1 MLQVNNLSCKRGSK
15 LLWEGISFDLNA
27 GQCLRVNG
35 ANGAG
40 KSTLLRVV
48 CGLTRPESGEIQWN
62 KENLSTQLE
71 RFHSQMI
78 YLGHLAPLKGDMNA
92 IENLI
97 FLAQLNGQK
106 KTVAQARQALSYWG
120 LENLTQLPVRSMSQ
134 GQRQR
139 VALSRLLLVDN
150 CPLWILD
157 EAWNSLDKAG
167 VQRLNELIAKHLSLG
182 GMAMVTSHQDIWLS
196 TTSDA
201 LVEINL

>member
-1 MLQVNNLSCKRGSK
+1 MLEINNYNSTILHNITFSLEKDENLIILG
-15 LLWEGISFDLNA
+15 E
-27 GQCLRVNG
+27 
-35 ANGAG
+35 NGAG

-48 CGLTRPESGEIQWN
+48 SGLTRPESGKVQWN
-62 KENLSTQLE
+62 QQDTESQLE
-71 RFHSQMI
+71 SFHSQMI

-120 LENLTQLPVRSMSQ
+120 LEKLTQLPVRSMSQ

-139 VALSRLLLVDN
+139 VALSRLLLVEN

-167 VQRLNELIAKHLSLG
+167 VQQLNDLIAKHLSNG
-182 GMAMVTSHQDIWLS
+182 GMAIVTSHQDILLENSSNTMQELS
-196 TTSDA
+196 
-201 LVEINL
+201 L

>member
-1 MLQVNNLSCKRGSK
+1 MLQVKDLSCKRGSK
-15 LLWEGISFDLNA
+15 LLWEGISFELNA

-48 CGLTRPESGEIQWN
+48 SGLTRSESGQIYWN
-62 KENLSTQLE
+62 QADITAQLE
-71 RFHSQMI
+71 TFHSQMI

-97 FLAQLNGQK
+97 FLAQLNGQE
-106 KTVAQARQALSYWG
+106 KTIRQARQALIYWG
-120 LENLTQLPVRSMSQ
+120 LDKLTQLPVRAMSQ

-167 VQRLNELIAKHLSLG
+167 VQQLNKLITDHLQNG
-182 GMAMVTSHQDIWLS
+182 GMAIVTSHQDVSLDNSSLTVQELS
-196 TTSDA
+196 
-201 LVEINL
+201 L

>member
-1 MLQVNNLSCKRGSK
+1 MLQVNDLSCKRGSK
-15 LLWEGISFDLNA
+15 LLWEGISFTLNA
-27 GQCLRVNG
+27 GQYLRVNG

-48 CGLTRPESGEIQWN
+48 CGLTRPESGQILWN
-62 KENLSTQLE
+62 KENIDQQLE
-71 RFHSQMI
+71 LFHSQMI

-106 KTVAQARQALSYWG
+106 KSIQEARIALSYWG
-120 LENLTQLPVRSMSQ
+120 LEKLTQLPVRSMSQ

-139 VALSRLLLVDN
+139 VALSRLLLVEN

-167 VQRLNELIAKHLSLG
+167 VQKLNELIAKHLGQG
-182 GMAMVTSHQDIWLS
+182 GMAMLTSHQDIALTNS
-196 TTSDA
+196 SNS
-201 LVEINL
+201 LVEVNL

>member
-1 MLQVNNLSCKRGSK
+1 MLQVKNLSCKRGSK
-15 LLWEGISFDLNA
+15 TLWEGISFNLKA
-27 GQCLRVNG
+27 GQYLRVNG

-48 CGLTRPESGEIQWN
+48 CGLTRPESGLIEWN
-62 KENLSTQLE
+62 QKSISEQLE
-71 RFHSQMI
+71 QFHSQMI

-106 KTVAQARQALSYWG
+106 KSVQQARDALSYWG
-120 LENLTQLPVRSMSQ
+120 LEKLTQLPVRSMSQ

-139 VALSRLLLVDN
+139 VALSRLLLNDD

-167 VQRLNELIAKHLSLG
+167 IHKLNELISKHLSQG
-182 GMAMVTSHQDIWLS
+182 GMAMLTSHQDIGLS
-196 TTSDA
+196 DSSNS
-201 LVEINL
+201 LVEVSL

>member
-1 MLQVNNLSCKRGSK
+1 MLQVKDLSCKRGSK
-15 LLWEGISFDLNA
+15 LLWEGISFEINA

-48 CGLTRPESGEIQWN
+48 SGLTRPESGKIQWN
-62 KENLSTQLE
+62 QQDTESQLE
-71 RFHSQMI
+71 SFHSQMI

-120 LENLTQLPVRSMSQ
+120 LEKLTQLPVRSMSQ

-139 VALSRLLLVDN
+139 VALSRLLLVEN

-167 VQRLNELIAKHLSLG
+167 VQQLNDLIAKHLSNG
-182 GMAMVTSHQDIWLS
+182 GMAIVTSHQDILLENSSNTMQELS
-196 TTSDA
+196 
-201 LVEINL
+201 L